1 MKPQRRPKEKIDC
14 LPELPIELKPFDE
27 EYKRQAEIYCARL
40 NLLLAP
46 LGVSAELS
54 GSVELEIA
62 TKGEW
67 EYGIYLTDEQWF
79 PVLVFLI
86 NHFGSVHTLMD
97 DFAVFIDRSQGTE
110 IEIFP
115 MRNEA
120 AQRNRAIMDYWRN
133 NPVALKDYEQ
143 GKLQHAY
150 SKREYYRWK
159 DEYLARI
166 VELL

>member
-1 MKPQRRPKEKIDC
+1 
-14 LPELPIELKPFDE
+14 LT
-27 EYKRQAEIYCARL
+27 
-40 NLLLAP
+40 
-46 LGVSAELS
+46 
-54 GSVELEIA
+54 GSVELEIS

-86 NHFGSVHTLMD
+86 NHFGSIHTLMD
-97 DFAVFIDRSQGTE
+97 DFAVFTDRFHGID

-115 MRNEA
+115 MCNES
-120 AQRNRAIMDYWRN
+120 AQRNRAIMDYWGR

-143 GKLQHAY
+143 GKLWHAF

-159 DEYLARI
+159 DEYIARI
-166 VELL
+166 VEML